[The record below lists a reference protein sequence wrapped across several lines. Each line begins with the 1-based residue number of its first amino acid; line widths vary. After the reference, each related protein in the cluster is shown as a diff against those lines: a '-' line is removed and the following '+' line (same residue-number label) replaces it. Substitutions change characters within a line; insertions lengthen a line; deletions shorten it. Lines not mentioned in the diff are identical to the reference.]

1 MFKLATIADRLDRL
15 LYGTVR
21 TVAAVA
27 VFSMIAVTLLDV
39 LGRHFASAIP
49 GASEIISVQLGIAF
63 FAGMSLVFREKAHI
77 VVGLL
82 VPRYPKRMQLFERV
96 FSSIVSVAA
105 MGLITWLMF
114 DKGQKLAAAQTLSG
128 FLGFELSYMA
138 WCLAALALIATW
150 FAIRSSS
157 RDRKP

>member
-1 MFKLATIADRLDRL
+1 MKSGELVNRLDRL
-15 LYGTVR
+15 LYGVVR
-21 TVAAVA
+21 AVAAFA
-27 VFSMIAVTLLDV
+27 VFSMIAVTFLDV

-82 VPRYPKRMQLFERV
+82 VPRYPKRWQRLEQI
-96 FSSIVSVAA
+96 FSNLVSIAA
-105 MGLITWLMF
+105 MALISWLMF
-114 DKGQKLAAAQTLSG
+114 DKGQKLAAAHTLSG

-138 WCLAALALIATW
+138 WCLALLAAIATW
-150 FAIRSSS
+150 FAIRGPKGGENS
-157 RDRKP
+157 